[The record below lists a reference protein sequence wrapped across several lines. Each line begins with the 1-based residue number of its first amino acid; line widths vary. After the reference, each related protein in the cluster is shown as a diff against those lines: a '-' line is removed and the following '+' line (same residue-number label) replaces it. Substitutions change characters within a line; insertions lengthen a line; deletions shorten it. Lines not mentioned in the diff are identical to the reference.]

1 MQQKIVIKVFMHC
14 PKCRTKA
21 MQIAV
26 TMQGVESAEL
36 TGEEKDHVVVVGV
49 GIDSVEL
56 TRQLRKKVAYA
67 ELVSVGENKK
77 KTEKPDTICPSVIG
91 FPPPPPPPPPPYYS
105 YHVCEER
112 DPFCIIL

>member
-1 MQQKIVIKVFMHC
+1 MQQKIVIKVLMHC

-21 MQIAV
+21 MKIAV
-26 TMQGVESAEL
+26 TMHGVESAEL
-36 TGEEKDHVVVVGV
+36 TGEENDHVVVIGV

-77 KTEKPDTICPSVIG
+77 KPSCPSVIG
-91 FPPPPPPPPPPYYS
+91 FPPQPYYS
-105 YHVCEER
+105 YPHYHVCEER
-112 DPFCIIL
+112 DPFCTIM